1 MIKKIEKVDY
11 YFLIILSLNIV
22 LKLTLF
28 KDTPLFFDSYTYL
41 GAAQDIMD
49 LNYQSYRAPFFP
61 ILIVPFLLLTDN
73 PYLSLKLTSLF
84 CGLGL
89 IIILYFI
96 FSKAA
101 MKVFSRFDYNYKKKV
116 KYVGLFVCFL
126 FSFNLYLLSHS
137 LKGLRE
143 ELLSILVISIFY
155 FTIVKE
161 NMKLQDNIL
170 LALSVSFISLTL
182 LTAGI
187 FITMG
192 IILFYLISKLKCF
205 GYKSIEFKKLLIII
219 ISFILSFFLWT
230 FFNLCKTF
238 PPFYS
243 LEVQSLWF
251 RLQFSIDITSIEG
264 IINAS
269 INTLIFGIPSIFI
282 YSTVLINL
290 VFILLA
296 IYILIKSF
304 RKKQFLFLIFFV
316 GTNLAYLSVFITTPR
331 IIIYF
336 FSFFFYLG
344 AIPLVNI
351 LFNVKNSQIKN
362 KKSMFYLLMIFL
374 ITYILRGIDNLS
386 IIYLILQFYNHIPLN
401 INFSAILIQFYESFS
416 PLRVI
421 ISIIFLIINEL
432 SLLIY
437 IIKSRNLKNFYKFN

>member
-1 MIKKIEKVDY
+1 
-11 YFLIILSLNIV
+11 
-22 LKLTLF
+22 
-28 KDTPLFFDSYTYL
+28 
-41 GAAQDIMD
+41 
-49 LNYQSYRAPFFP
+49 
-61 ILIVPFLLLTDN
+61 
-73 PYLSLKLTSLF
+73 
-84 CGLGL
+84 
-89 IIILYFI
+89 
-96 FSKAA
+96 
-101 MKVFSRFDYNYKKKV
+101 
-116 KYVGLFVCFL
+116 
-126 FSFNLYLLSHS
+126 

-316 GTNLAYLSVFITTPR
+316 GTNLAYLSVFITTPI